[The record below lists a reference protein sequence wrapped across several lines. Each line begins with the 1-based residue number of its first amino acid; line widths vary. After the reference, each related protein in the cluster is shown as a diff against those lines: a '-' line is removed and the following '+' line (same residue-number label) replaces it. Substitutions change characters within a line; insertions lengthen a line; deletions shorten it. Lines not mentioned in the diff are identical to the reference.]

1 MQGSFGRFH
10 ELMTEPLVPWTRLLL
25 LGLAIPLALSFTQ
38 PLWNFHLVAPQF
50 SRSLDLD
57 IYAHTVEGDFAAI
70 NTVNFSI
77 GMARID
83 PRAFSELDWLPFAM
97 GALILLTLR
106 VAAVGD
112 VRSLIDLA
120 VLLSYFSAFSMIR
133 FYYTLYGFG
142 HNLAPDA
149 TVVVE
154 PFTPTIF
161 GTQQIADITTSSY
174 PQGGTWLIGVFA
186 LGVVF
191 LTVWHVVRGLR
202 VPAAAP

>member
-1 MQGSFGRFH
+1 MQGSDGRFH
-10 ELMTEPLVPWTRLLL
+10 ALMTEPLVPWTRLLL
-25 LGLAIPLALSFTQ
+25 LGLVIPLALSFTQ
-38 PLWNFHLVAPQF
+38 PLWNIHLVAPQ
-50 SRSLDLD
+50 SSQSLDLD
-57 IYAHTVEGDFAAI
+57 IYAHTIEGDIGEI
-70 NTVNFSI
+70 NTLNFSI

-83 PRAFSELDWLPFAM
+83 RRAFSDLDWIPFAM

-112 VRSLIDLA
+112 VRSLIDLT
-120 VLLSYFSAFSMIR
+120 VLLFYFSVFSMSR

-142 HNLAPDA
+142 HNLAPNA
-149 TVVVE
+149 TVEVE
-154 PFTPTIF
+154 PFTPAMF

-174 PQGGTWLIGVFA
+174 PQSATWLIGVFA

-202 VPAAAP
+202 VRTAVP